1 MSREAPPVRKNAR
14 GSITMHA
21 EFEKITGLSVGRE
34 VYSMIEDAYMAS
46 GEIDKHKF
54 CEDYMSNNDKV
65 LENFL
70 KLTEQ
75 KLENDHQCL
84 DVLSKQFADAKE
96 SFSKQLRTAKTQID
110 KLQAK
115 LDEELQWTQDKTMG
129 TNLTQNNYLEDIED
143 SLVKNA
149 EPFDPV
155 EIIVRVCGFQKEFV
169 HLIDTVSTYEKNK
182 YGQVRANKTYTRK
195 PYYVSSDWNY
205 VSFAV
210 KGMKYELIDGELHF
224 YYD

>member
-1 MSREAPPVRKNAR
+1 MAPQ
-14 GSITMHA
+14 IIMMHA

-84 DVLSKQFADAKE
+84 DVLSKQLADAKE

>member
-1 MSREAPPVRKNAR
+1 M
-14 GSITMHA
+14 
-21 EFEKITGLSVGRE
+21 
-34 VYSMIEDAYMAS
+34 YSMIEDAYMAS
-46 GEIDKHKF
+46 GEIDKHQF

-75 KLENDHQCL
+75 KLENDHHCL
-84 DVLSKQFADAKE
+84 DVVSKQFADAKE

-115 LDEELQWTQDKTMG
+115 LDEELQWTLDKTTG
-129 TNLTQNNYLEDIED
+129 TNLTQKNYLEDIED
-143 SLVKNA
+143 SLVKSA

-155 EIIVRVCGFQKEFV
+155 EIVVRVCGFQKEFV

-182 YGQVRANKTYTRK
+182 YSQVRVRETYTRK
-195 PYYVSSDWNY
+195 PYYVSGDWNY

>member
-1 MSREAPPVRKNAR
+1 MAPQ
-14 GSITMHA
+14 IIMMHA

-210 KGMKYELIDGELHF
+210 KGIEVRAD
-224 YYD
+224 

>member
-1 MSREAPPVRKNAR
+1 M
-14 GSITMHA
+14 
-21 EFEKITGLSVGRE
+21 
-34 VYSMIEDAYMAS
+34 
-46 GEIDKHKF
+46 
-54 CEDYMSNNDKV
+54 
-65 LENFL
+65 
-70 KLTEQ
+70 
-75 KLENDHQCL
+75 
-84 DVLSKQFADAKE
+84 
-96 SFSKQLRTAKTQID
+96 
-110 KLQAK
+110 
-115 LDEELQWTQDKTMG
+115 
-129 TNLTQNNYLEDIED
+129 EDIED

-155 EIIVRVCGFQKEFV
+155 EIVVRVCGFQKEFV

-182 YGQVRANKTYTRK
+182 YGQVRVKKTYTRK